1 MLSSFILSL
10 TLILLQFNLHKV
22 FVIKA
27 ASGMKVHY
35 ALYSNII
42 QSSDPMTL
50 TKYFCKRKLS
60 GGERKI
66 F

>member
-10 TLILLQFNLHKV
+10 TLILLQFSLHKV

-27 ASGMKVHY
+27 ASDMKVHY

-42 QSSDPMTL
+42 QSSDPVTL